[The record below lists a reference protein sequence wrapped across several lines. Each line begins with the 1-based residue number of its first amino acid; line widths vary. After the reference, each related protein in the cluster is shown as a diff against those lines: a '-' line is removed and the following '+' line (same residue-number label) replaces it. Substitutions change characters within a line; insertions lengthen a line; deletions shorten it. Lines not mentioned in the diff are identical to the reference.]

1 MYNDVILFSLVDCLL
16 PHVLELELHF
26 LQPQAPLST
35 VACVQHHRAQGR
47 SVNGPREMV
56 TMTTAQSHVVM
67 TTGEGAPC

>member
-1 MYNDVILFSLVDCLL
+1 MGVKFVACSTVMRKLRAIL
-16 PHVLELELHF
+16 

-35 VACVQHHRAQGR
+35 VACVQHHRAQSK

-67 TTGEGAPC
+67 TTGESALSQEVR